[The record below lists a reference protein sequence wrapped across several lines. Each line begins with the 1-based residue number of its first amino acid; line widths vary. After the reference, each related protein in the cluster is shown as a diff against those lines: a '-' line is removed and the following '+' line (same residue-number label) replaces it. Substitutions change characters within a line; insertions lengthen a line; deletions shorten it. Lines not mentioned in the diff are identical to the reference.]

1 MGRPTG
7 NQLSW
12 GFLLEGRTV
21 EVLSPCTMTVSGFPV
36 PLDHRYGRTS
46 PHATQRSACVH
57 VKAVPLEGMSDPS
70 RIEWGDESIMI
81 DSIDSRFTA
90 PLGRSPKTRPSRGI
104 IIMRLIIIQLL
115 EALSLIH
122 I

>member
-1 MGRPTG
+1 MR
-7 NQLSW
+7 
-12 GFLLEGRTV
+12 
-21 EVLSPCTMTVSGFPV
+21 
-36 PLDHRYGRTS
+36 
-46 PHATQRSACVH
+46 

-104 IIMRLIIIQLL
+104 IVIHLIIMMHFNLMQVLEAYASFSSDASLMVDHGGMRLSQ
-115 EALSLIH
+115 
-122 I
+122 